1 MIELTINNKKIRTK
15 KGNTILQAALDNGIK
30 IPHLCYDRRLV
41 PYGGCRVCVVEIE
54 GEKKLEASCAT
65 LATDGMVV
73 WTDTPK
79 VRKIRETVIELM
91 LVHHPLDC
99 PVCDKAG
106 ECALQD
112 LAFEYGK
119 STGRFARERKHIAP
133 DSRGPLIEL
142 NANRCILCGKCV
154 RICAEHQ
161 GRGALG
167 LIGRGFPTVVQP
179 AFGEAHECDYCGQ
192 CIDACPTG
200 AIQNKAFK
208 FKARPWMMQEKDSI
222 CPFCSCGC
230 TLTVG
235 TMEGRIVRSRG
246 KEDTGVS
253 KGSLCSRG
261 RFGFDYI
268 YNENRLKEPM
278 VRVKGE
284 LVPVSWEEA
293 LRYVSDCLKYITT
306 VHGPS
311 AVGAIGSPRC
321 TNEDNYIF
329 QKFMREVVGSDNID
343 SSAVFGYGV
352 VEKAW
357 KKAFGLSGHGIDLKS
372 PLGKEVI
379 LVIESDL
386 STTHPVFGLNLLK
399 AKNEGSKLIVVDS
412 RETKLTSQS
421 TQWVRIDQGTGAA
434 FLNGVMK
441 IMIDRG
447 CYDRERASGIASFA
461 EFKESLQGYTAEK
474 VTRITGISEDV
485 LVYMAETLAHAK
497 TRMVSLS
504 FGPSENAKGMYTIL
518 AAANLIHLLGEG
530 PDALQIPAEYAN
542 TFGLYQMGI
551 RPDAGPMYRP
561 LSPGGKGVMEML
573 YEHEH
578 PDVHDLVEADRDIV
592 KFLNQLR
599 TFSALYIMGADP
611 AVTFPDSAEIV
622 NKLKTLDLLIVQD
635 ITFTETAKLAHV
647 VLPAA
652 SWAEKDGTFTNAE
665 GVIQSVCKMVDP
677 PGRSLPDWQILRD
690 LAVAMGKDMGLSSRE
705 EVSKEYLRLLHMF
718 LHRKDATRRSPDPVA
733 PAFYPAHHTP
743 GEERDQ
749 EFPLNL
755 VVRDVL
761 QHTGSMST
769 RSQSLDLVTPEAK
782 IEMSTRDAERLGI
795 LDGSHVRITSR
806 RGRACLKAAV
816 SEKVLDGAVYV
827 SAHFPHGGVNNLTH
841 PSGNGEISL
850 DAVRVEKA

>member
-1 MIELTINNKKIRTK
+1 MIELTINDKKIKTK

-79 VRKIRETVIELM
+79 VRKIRQSVIELM

-106 ECALQD
+106 ECTLQD

-119 STGRFARERKHIAP
+119 PTGRFVRERKHIPP

-179 AFGEAHECDYCGQ
+179 AFGEPHECDNCGQ

-200 AIQNKAFK
+200 ALLNKSFK
-208 FKARPWMMQEKDSI
+208 FKTRPWMMEEKDTI

-230 TLTVG
+230 TLTIG
-235 TMEGRIVRSRG
+235 TLDGKIVRSRG
-246 KEDTGVS
+246 KENAGVS

-268 YNENRLKEPM
+268 YSENRLREPM
-278 VRVKGE
+278 VRIKGE

-293 LRYVSDCLKYITT
+293 LKYVSDCLKYITT

-329 QKFMREVVGSDNID
+329 QKFMREVIGSDNID
-343 SSAVFGYGV
+343 SSAAFGYGV
-352 VEKAW
+352 AEKAW
-357 KKAFGLSGHGIDLKS
+357 KKAFGLSGHKIDLNS
-372 PLGKEVI
+372 PIGKEVI

-386 STTHPVFGLNLLK
+386 SATHPVFGLNLLK
-399 AKNEGSKLIVVDS
+399 ARREGSKLIVVDS
-412 RETKLTSQS
+412 RETKLTRQS
-421 TQWVRIDQGTGAA
+421 SQWVRIDHGTGAA
-434 FLNGVMK
+434 LLNGIMK
-441 IMIDRG
+441 VLIDKG
-447 CYDRERASGIASFA
+447 QYDIAHASGITGFDD
-461 EFKESLQGYTAEK
+461 FRESLSGYTPEK
-474 VTRITGISEDV
+474 VTRITGIAEED
-485 LVYMAETLAHAK
+485 LVGIAETLACAR
-497 TRMVSLS
+497 TRMISLS
-504 FGPSENAKGMYTIL
+504 FGPSDNTKGLYTIL
-518 AAANLIHLLGEG
+518 AAANLINLLGES
-530 PDALQIPAEYAN
+530 PDALQIPAEFAN
-542 TFGLYQMGI
+542 TVGLYQIGT
-551 RPDAGPMYRP
+551 RPDAGPMYQS
-561 LSPGGKGVMEML
+561 LGSEGKGVLEML

-578 PDVHDLVEADRDIV
+578 PEVHDFRGADKDIV

-611 AVTFPDSAEIV
+611 AVTFPNTSEIV
-622 NKLKTLDLLIVQD
+622 RRLKSLDLLVVQD
-635 ITFTETAKLAHV
+635 IALTETAKLAHV

-652 SWAEKDGTFTNAE
+652 SWAEKDGTFANAE
-665 GVIQSVCKMVDP
+665 GVIQSVHKLVDP
-677 PGRSLPDWQILRD
+677 PGRALPDWQILRD
-690 LAVAMGKDMGLSSRE
+690 LTQAMGKDIGLSNRE
-705 EVSKEYLRLLHMF
+705 EISKEYLRRMHVF
-718 LHRKDATRRSPDPVA
+718 LHKKNLRREPDLAT
-733 PAFYPAHHTP
+733 PAFHPAHHTS
-743 GEERDQ
+743 GEEPDR
-749 EFPLNL
+749 EYPLNM

-761 QHTGSMST
+761 QHAGSMST
-769 RSQSLDLVTPEAK
+769 RSQSLDLVASEAK
-782 IEMSTRDAERLGI
+782 IEISRRDARRYGI
-795 LDGSHVRITSR
+795 LDGNHVRITSR
-806 RGRACLKAAV
+806 RGKTCLKAVV
-816 SEKVLDGAVYV
+816 SDEVLDGAVYV
-827 SAHFPHGGVNNLTH
+827 SAHFPHGGVNKLTH

-850 DAVRVEKA
+850 DAVRVETA